1 MANIAPDDIDR
12 AMRTLSRMH
21 DAAPANVAAKIAE
34 VMNLLLRLETENSEL
49 REQLT
54 AMRQASQRASVP
66 AAPSLFDEPPLYED
80 DTPKPAAVT
89 DALQT
94 GGFLREL
101 FDTSSTEFDLFT
113 DIDTSVFHDTPHPP
127 SHEPTAS
134 DNYGEETS
142 EFGITFE
149 ELLAQQA
156 MRDVVDTSLV
166 ENSMTET
173 ERLRISNLNPSRL
186 GEAKS
191 LGMSSPAFPSA
202 EDVLDHVRLLLKPPL
217 DDIRRIAQNL
227 QQPNADPLTIVQIG
241 LIQTMQLDAEQ
252 SLSLLESVELL
263 QMLATGK
270 LKLELADFQP
280 GDLVRG
286 AILFMH
292 DRARAR
298 DHTITYQIDPD
309 LPLVRADLG
318 RCLVILTDL
327 IDNAIRYSPRGSSSR
342 LTADPLG
349 AQVLFTLADNGIG
362 LSEEDLPYVGTP
374 FWRALHQ
381 PLVREQPGNGL
392 KLYLAR
398 QMLALQGGELIFSGE
413 PNVGSSFSFTLN
425 AVTKR

>member
-21 DAAPANVAAKIAE
+21 DAAPANAAAKISE
-34 VMNLLLRLETENSEL
+34 VINVLLRLEAENSQL
-49 REQLT
+49 REQLI
-54 AMRQASQRASVP
+54 AVRPAADRASGP
-66 AAPSLFDEPPLYED
+66 ALFDEPPPRED
-80 DTPKPAAVT
+80 DTPKPTAVT
-89 DALQT
+89 GALQT
-94 GGFLREL
+94 SDFLREL
-101 FDTSSTEFDLFT
+101 FDASGTEFDLFT
-113 DIDTSVFHDTPHPP
+113 DIDTSVFHDTQHTP
-127 SHEPTAS
+127 SPEPKTAS
-134 DNYGEETS
+134 DSSGEETS

-156 MRDVVDTSLV
+156 KRDAVDTSLV
-166 ENSMTET
+166 ESSMTET
-173 ERLRISNLNPSRL
+173 ERLRISNLDPSRL
-186 GEAKS
+186 DEAAS
-191 LGMSSPAFPSA
+191 LGRSLPNLPLA
-202 EDVLDHVRLLLKPPL
+202 EDVLDQVRLLLKLPL

-227 QQPNADPLTIVQIG
+227 QQPEADPLTPVQVG

-252 SLSLLESVELL
+252 ALSLLESVELL
-263 QMLATGK
+263 RLLGAGK

-286 AILFMH
+286 ALLFMR

-298 DHTITYQIDPD
+298 DHTITHQIDPE

-398 QMLALQGGELIFSGE
+398 QILALQGGELIFSGE

-425 AVTKR
+425 AVAKS